1 MQCNG
6 DSAATVRR
14 TSEALRPLSWYCAQ
28 AVLPHSVLCPT
39 TLQDAH
45 LVRCQVV
52 AVTGK
57 QRLSKHGCDLIV
69 HAAFISTPDHDIS
82 CAADAT
88 GNEAEPAV
96 NRTIAHV
103 LNTTFLRSDPGGT
116 PLMSRMCIPPLGKAM
131 ESRTARLH

>member
-1 MQCNG
+1 MQRRLRCNCPADIG
-6 DSAATVRR
+6 GFASTLVV
-14 TSEALRPLSWYCAQ
+14 LRPGSAPTLSP
-28 AVLPHSVLCPT
+28 LPDNASGCT
-39 TLQDAH
+39 
-45 LVRCQVV
+45 LVRCRVV

-69 HAAFISTPDHDIS
+69 HAAFSSTSDHDIS
-82 CAADAT
+82 CAAHAT
-88 GNEAEPAV
+88 VNEAEPAV

>member
-14 TSEALRPLSWYCAQ
+14 TSEALRPVSWYCGQ
-28 AVLPHSVLCPT
+28 VVLPHLVLCPT

-45 LVRCQVV
+45 LVRCRVV

-69 HAAFISTPDHDIS
+69 HAAFSSTPDHDKS

-96 NRTIAHV
+96 IRTIADV
-103 LNTTFLRSDPGGT
+103 LNTIFLRSDPGGT

>member
-14 TSEALRPLSWYCAQ
+14 TSEALRPVSWYCGQ
-28 AVLPHSVLCPT
+28 AVLPHLVLCPT

-45 LVRCQVV
+45 LVRCRVV

-69 HAAFISTPDHDIS
+69 HAAFSSTPDRDIS

-88 GNEAEPAV
+88 SNEAEPAV
-96 NRTIAHV
+96 IRTIAHV
-103 LNTTFLRSDPGGT
+103 LNTIFLKSDPGAT

>member
-45 LVRCQVV
+45 LVRCRFV
-52 AVTGK
+52 AVTGNE
-57 QRLSKHGCDLIV
+57 RLSKHGCDLIV
-69 HAAFISTPDHDIS
+69 HAAFSSAPDHDKS

-88 GNEAEPAV
+88 SNEAEPAV
-96 NRTIAHV
+96 IRTIADV
-103 LNTTFLRSDPGGT
+103 LNTIFLRSDPGGT
-116 PLMSRMCIPPLGKAM
+116 PLMSRMCIPPFGKAM